1 MPSLRQISTWRSA
14 QDTKAISAQIVINCH
29 SPPSRSG
36 AQDRPRLIGG
46 GLMLILN
53 SAQVGPIAAP

>member
-1 MPSLRQISTWRSA
+1 M
-14 QDTKAISAQIVINCH
+14 VIHCH

-36 AQDRPRLIGG
+36 AKASPRLIGG